1 MSAADK
7 EAGRP
12 GLVVSNEEAGHRVV
26 VALDKEAGWQ
36 GMIASA
42 RGGRSGRAGCELEVV
57 APEYLVVSNT
67 ALDRVRV
74 ALC

>member
-1 MSAADK
+1 MTDE

-12 GLVVSNEEAGHRVV
+12 GLVALDEEAGHLVV
-26 VALDKEAGWQ
+26 VTSDKEAGWQ
-36 GMIASA
+36 GTIAPA
-42 RGGRSGRAGCELEVV
+42 RGGRNGRAGCARLEVV

-67 ALDRVRV
+67 TLNRVRV